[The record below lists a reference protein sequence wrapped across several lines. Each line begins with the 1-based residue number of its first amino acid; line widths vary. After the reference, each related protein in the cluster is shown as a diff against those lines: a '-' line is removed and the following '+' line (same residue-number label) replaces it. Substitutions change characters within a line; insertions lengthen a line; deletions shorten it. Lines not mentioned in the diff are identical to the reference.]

1 MKGYPPG
8 ELVPVSAIRKVIAQ
22 KMTYSLQNAPQ
33 FTLCREVAVGA
44 LVSLR
49 QSLRAEAAITYTDL
63 LVMAVALALRQHR
76 MLNATWTDQGIYVFQ
91 DINIGVS
98 VATPE
103 GVITPVVKGAD
114 RRPLQ
119 EISSEVKAL
128 SEKARTH
135 TLKLQ
140 EITGGTFT
148 ITNMGMYQIDTFTPV
163 LNPPQ
168 AAILGVGRIKERPT
182 VADGAVTSPPVM
194 DLSLTID
201 HRVLDGA
208 LGAEFLRSLAGLL
221 ESPETLVS

>member
-8 ELVPVSAIRKVIAQ
+8 ELVPLTPTRKAIAQ
-22 KMTYSLQNAPQ
+22 KMALSLQSAPQ
-33 FTLCREVAVGA
+33 FTICREVGVGPLA
-44 LVSLR
+44 ALR
-49 QSLRAEAAITYTDL
+49 QRLKAEAAISYTDL
-63 LVMAVALALRQHR
+63 LVKAVALTLRQHR
-76 MLNATWTDQGIYVFQ
+76 TLNATWTDQGVYLFQ

-103 GVITPVVKGAD
+103 GVITPVLRGAD
-114 RRPLQ
+114 SRSLAD
-119 EISSEVKAL
+119 ISREVKAL

-135 TLKLQ
+135 SLKLQ
-140 EITGGTFT
+140 EIIGGTFT

-168 AAILGVGRIKERPT
+168 AAILGVGRITERLYLT
-182 VADGAVTSPPVM
+182 DGKVTSAPVM

-208 LGAEFLRSLAGLL
+208 QAAEFLQAVDRLL
-221 ESPETLVS
+221 ESPNKLTE

>member
-8 ELVPVSAIRKVIAQ
+8 ELVPTSATRKAIAQ
-22 KMTYSLQNAPQ
+22 KMSYSLQTAPQ
-33 FTLCREVAVGA
+33 FTLCRVVGVRP
-44 LVSLR
+44 LMELR
-49 QSLRAEAAITYTDL
+49 QKLRAEADISYTDL
-63 LVMAVALALRQHR
+63 LVKATALALREHR
-76 MLNATWTDQGIYVFQ
+76 TLNSTWTDQGVYLFQ

-103 GVITPVVKGAD
+103 GVMTPVVKGAD
-114 RRPLQ
+114 HRSLLDISQ
-119 EISSEVKAL
+119 EIKGLTER
-128 SEKARTH
+128 ARSH

-168 AAILGVGRIKERPT
+168 AAILGVGRIKETP
-182 VADGAVTSPPVM
+182 AAMDGALVSTPVM

-208 LGAEFLRSLAGLL
+208 QAAEFLRTLAGSL
-221 ESPETLVS
+221 ETPGILA